1 MRITVACILML
12 LFCNL
17 DLYAQRDTTKKRNIQ
32 PTAASIIADIN
43 LMYDNLEQA
52 IELEYAKLVRENK
65 TKTDELNDKI
75 KQMDKQVDKLKEQVR
90 KLEEVLA
97 KMEELMPK
105 ILRNISNDRRKA
117 NQLGIEFGQPYQSG
131 RLISMRDSIKQILP
145 LQTTARKDSLIRL
158 TQIHY

>member
-1 MRITVACILML
+1 MRIAVACIVML
-12 LFCNL
+12 LSCNL
-17 DLYAQRDTTKKRNIQ
+17 GLYAQRDTTKKRNIT

-52 IELEYAKLVRENK
+52 IELEYAKLVKENK

-75 KQMDKQVDKLKEQVR
+75 KQIDQQTERLKEQIK

-105 ILRNISNDRRKA
+105 IMKEIGNDRRKINQWA
-117 NQLGIEFGQPYQSG
+117 NMLGTSDQQS
-131 RLISMRDSIKQILP
+131 RLKSARDSIKQNLP
-145 LQTTARKDSLIRL
+145 LLTTARKDSLIRV
-158 TQIHY
+158 TQIHF